1 MKQSEHRE
9 EAVVLRH
16 AGVLSALLLTAAL
29 LCAIPGLISFPAG
42 ENRVDDS
49 LRPAQ
54 LRTLTVWLM
63 PGDVGDR
70 KLLGE
75 CCAAFEKEQDGVRI
89 FLRVVTA
96 DEFTAE
102 NAVLPD
108 VALFTAGDLIQPDFL
123 IPLADVSAPSG
134 QFAGVQR
141 AAPLWLAPNVLSI
154 PQSWLREAARQTPKP
169 DSLLAVSTP
178 IPQETADSLL
188 PADDLPWGMLL
199 QKGAIAAPEG
209 VGYQQLLSICPLQDR
224 ARLISAVLG
233 LGTDPAAA
241 SPAPDGWVTTVPFSR
256 SASPTPAP
264 VITTPAR
271 VETLASHQARLK
283 KGEALAAHVLSPA
296 VSDRVRYTAL
306 CRDGEDARAFLQ
318 FLLAQQEAALSHG
331 LIPPGCEP
339 EHPDALTQALITAY
353 DSPALP
359 NAFAHTHQERLQL
372 CADGFAR
379 NEDPVRTLLGLR

>member
-1 MKQSEHRE
+1 
-9 EAVVLRH
+9 LRH

-29 LCAIPGLISFPAG
+29 MCAMPGLVHLPAREG
-42 ENRVDDS
+42 RANES

-63 PGDVGDR
+63 PGDTGDR

-75 CCAAFEKEQDGVRI
+75 CCAAFEKQQDGVRI

-108 VALFTAGDLIQPDFL
+108 VALFETGDIIQPDFL

-141 AAPLWLAPNVLSI
+141 AVPLWLAPNVLSI
-154 PQSWLREAARQTPKP
+154 PQSWLREAVQHTPKP

-178 IPQETADSLL
+178 VPEKTLDSLL
-188 PADDLPWGMLL
+188 DAASLPWGMLL
-199 QKGAIAAPEG
+199 QKGAVEKPEG
-209 VGYQQLLSICPLQDR
+209 VGCQQLLSICPANER
-224 ARLISAVLG
+224 ARLASAVLG
-233 LGTDPAAA
+233 LGTATAAA
-241 SPAPDGWVTTVPFSR
+241 SPEPEDWVTTLPLSR
-256 SASPTPAP
+256 SASPTPPPA
-264 VITTPAR
+264 VTTPAR
-271 VETLASHQARLK
+271 VETLSQHQMRLK
-283 KGEALAAHVLSPA
+283 KGEMLSAHALSPA
-296 VSDRVRYTAL
+296 VSDRVRYAAL
-306 CRDGEDARAFLQ
+306 CRDGEDARSFVQ
-318 FLLAQQEAALSHG
+318 FLLCRQEAALSHG
-331 LIPPGCEP
+331 LIPPGCTIEY
-339 EHPDALTQALITAY
+339 PDPITQALITAY
-353 DSPALP
+353 QSPTLP
-359 NAFAHTHQERLQL
+359 NAFVHTRQEILQL

>member
-1 MKQSEHRE
+1 MNM
-9 EAVVLRH
+9 RH

-29 LCAIPGLISFPAG
+29 LCAMPGLLNQPVEQDRA
-42 ENRVDDS
+42 DDR

-54 LRTLTVWLM
+54 LRTLTVWFL

-70 KLLGE
+70 KLVNQL
-75 CCAAFEKEQDGVRI
+75 CAAYEKEHKGVRI

-96 DEFTAE
+96 DELE
-102 NAVLPD
+102 GVSAVLPD
-108 VALFTAGDLIQPDFL
+108 AVLFQTGDIACPEKFFL
-123 IPLADVSAPSG
+123 PLAVEADASG
-134 QFAGVQR
+134 RFAGVQR
-141 AAPLWLAPNVLSI
+141 AVPLWFSPNVLSI
-154 PQSWLREAARQTPKP
+154 PQSWLRKAAAQTPKP

-199 QKGAIAAPEG
+199 QKGAIATPEG

-233 LGTDPAAA
+233 LGTVPAAA

-283 KGEALAAHVLSPA
+283 KGEVLAAHVLSPA